1 MKRLLRLLLLL
12 LLSVVGTIVLLI
24 GAGMAGGAC
33 HCMTPMFT
41 LFPYGSFITERTS
54 WENFGFFLLLAQFPL
69 YVIIVTIIK
78 GVRWKVASLV
88 LIAALHLTASYF
100 GLRAYCQSRHTCA
113 ISMPSNKSLD
123 ASGGSVFLNLLGAA
137 EDVLIRAAA
146 STQTLCAFG
155 IPSNTFEVTRMRNY
169 L

>member
-1 MKRLLRLLLLL
+1 MKRLLLFLLLL

-54 WENFGFFLLLAQFPL
+54 WENFWFVLLLAQFPL
-69 YVIIVTIIK
+69 YVTIATIIK
-78 GVRWKVASLV
+78 GVRWKIASLI
-88 LIAALHLTASYF
+88 LIAALHVTAAYF

-113 ISMPSNKSLD
+113 ISTPSNKSLD
-123 ASGGSVFLNLLGAA
+123 ASRGSAPLNLLGPAML
-137 EDVLIRAAA
+137 E
-146 STQTLCAFG
+146 
-155 IPSNTFEVTRMRNY
+155 
-169 L
+169 